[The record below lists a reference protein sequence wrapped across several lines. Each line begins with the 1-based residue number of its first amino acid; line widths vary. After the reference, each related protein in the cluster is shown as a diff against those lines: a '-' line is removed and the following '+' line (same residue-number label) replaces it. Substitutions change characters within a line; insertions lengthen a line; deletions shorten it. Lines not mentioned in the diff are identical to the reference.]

1 VRPIAPRVPTI
12 EGLFGAYH
20 RKHGR

>member
-1 VRPIAPRVPTI
+1 VRPIAPRPATV

-20 RKHGR
+20 RKHGK